1 MPDLARSTSEMLEE
15 MKKIVQQP
23 EGNTSCAKN
32 RQNVALA
39 NPPLMKLA
47 LLALAATTAHAA
59 CPNSCSG
66 HGTCGA
72 DDTCTCYQDWVM
84 GDQDGGDCSDRR
96 CPYQVA
102 WSAGP
107 DKTGNIHT
115 YAECAGVGICDRGSG
130 DCECFEGYTGRGCG
144 LQTCQND
151 CSGHGECVYAED
163 VTFGTVY
170 GDYAGAPDAS
180 GNIVASGV
188 GVGASKVPQKPNWDS
203 GKVRMC
209 VCEPGYTDID
219 CSRRM
224 CPKGNDVM
232 DERQN
237 LVTALNYQTQTVTL
251 IGAGAL
257 GDGKRSGCGAPATD
271 ACFVDLVG
279 KSFALTFT
287 SKLNQSYTTKPI
299 IVTAMDGADGVA
311 AANGA
316 ITAAEQAAAEQ
327 TTSMAVQMA
336 LHELPN
342 YVVDSCDVT
351 CTYEYAVGVDA
362 LYPSVKCA
370 VKFDGGSVAGPQY
383 LLEVEADKCDSGCTP
398 QLSSPVQLKSAQV
411 TAGAA
416 DFKTATAT
424 TLNHGADT
432 TDSEADLT
440 MTDGTIFAAGDFIII
455 GTGTGAEVM
464 KVTAVATNDVTVTR
478 GVAGTTGA
486 IHADGAAVTKL
497 SAGYGGPA
505 ATADP
510 LSSVAET
517 VQADYNSFECGRRG
531 KCDYSSGECECFEG
545 YMGDRC
551 QTQTALI

>member
-1 MPDLARSTSEMLEE
+1 
-15 MKKIVQQP
+15 
-23 EGNTSCAKN
+23 
-32 RQNVALA
+32 
-39 NPPLMKLA
+39 MKLA
-47 LLALAATTAHAA
+47 ILALAATTAHAA

-170 GDYAGAPDAS
+170 GDYNDAGL
-180 GNIVASGV
+180 

-237 LVTALNYQTQTVTL
+237 LVTALKYQTQTVTL

-257 GDGKRSGCGAPATD
+257 GDGVATGCGGAITDAATD
-271 ACFVDLVG
+271 ACFGDLVG

-299 IVTAMDGADGVA
+299 IVSIVDDANSGTVA
-311 AANGA
+311 AAEMA
-316 ITAAEQAAAEQ
+316 TA
-327 TTSMAVQMA
+327 TAVQSA

-342 YVVDSCDVT
+342 YVVDDCSVT
-351 CTYEYAVGVDA
+351 CTYAYLPGISK
-362 LYPSVKCA
+362 LYPSVACS
-370 VKFDGGSVAGPQY
+370 VEFTGGSVAGPQY

-398 QLSSPVQLKSAQV
+398 QLSSPVQLKSAV
-411 TAGAA
+411 VASTAASSFVQTDTAIASGTSTIDADSSGAA
-416 DFKTATAT
+416 GSATINLAAGG
-424 TLNHGADT
+424 GAV
-432 TDSEADLT
+432 LG
-440 MTDGTIFAAGDFIII
+440 DGTNPPTAPFYILIDN
-455 GTGTGAEVM
+455 EVI
-464 KVTAVATNDVTVTR
+464 KVTAISTDALTVVR
-478 GVAGTTGA
+478 GQAGTTDA
-486 IHADGAAVTKL
+486 AHADGATVTVL
-497 SAGYGGPA
+497 THGVSGNGAHP
-505 ATADP
+505 DI

>member
-1 MPDLARSTSEMLEE
+1 
-15 MKKIVQQP
+15 
-23 EGNTSCAKN
+23 
-32 RQNVALA
+32 
-39 NPPLMKLA
+39 MKLA

-170 GDYAGAPDAS
+170 GDYNDAG
-180 GNIVASGV
+180 I
-188 GVGASKVPQKPNWDS
+188 GVGAVKIPQKPNWDS

-232 DERQN
+232 DERLD
-237 LVTALNYQTQTVTL
+237 LVTALKYQTQEVVL

-257 GDGKRSGCGAPATD
+257 GDGVAYDDAGAECAYPQLSSPTSD
-271 ACFVDLVG
+271 ACFTDLVG
-279 KSFALTFT
+279 RSFALTFT
-287 SKLNQSYTTKPI
+287 SQLNQSYTTRPI
-299 IVTAMDGADGVA
+299 VIAKISDQTGSTDAEKRA
-311 AANGA
+311 AAY
-316 ITAAEQAAAEQ
+316 TA
-327 TTSMAVQMA
+327 TSTAVRDA
-336 LHELPN
+336 LRELPN
-342 YVVDSCDVT
+342 YVIDDCEVDCS
-351 CTYEYAVGVDA
+351 YEDHWGVGA
-362 LYPSVKCA
+362 HYPQLRCYVQFTGS
-370 VKFDGGSVAGPQY
+370 SVAGPQY

-398 QLSSPVQLKSAQV
+398 QLSNPVRLKSALRPSTEGNPTCPYPPYECGTAFWGKSGTYGIV
-411 TAGAA
+411 GTAGI
-416 DFKTATAT
+416 DDSAT
-424 TLNHGADT
+424 TLPVTDGAD
-432 TDSEADLT
+432 
-440 MTDGTIFAAGDFIII
+440 I
-455 GTGTGAEVM
+455 GVDATGLDKYIQVGSEVM
-464 KVTAVATNDVTVTR
+464 QLTAVAGTSLTVVR
-478 GVAGTTGA
+478 GHDGTTA
-486 IHADGAAVTKL
+486 AAHADGDIVYTNLGKMDGVHPDVL
-497 SAGYGGPA
+497 SHVREEEA
-505 ATADP
+505 
-510 LSSVAET
+510 
-517 VQADYNSFECGRRG
+517 ADYNSFECGRRG

>member
-1 MPDLARSTSEMLEE
+1 
-15 MKKIVQQP
+15 
-23 EGNTSCAKN
+23 
-32 RQNVALA
+32 
-39 NPPLMKLA
+39 MKLA

-170 GDYAGAPDAS
+170 GDYNDAGL
-180 GNIVASGV
+180 

-237 LVTALNYQTQTVTL
+237 LVTALKYQTQRVTL
-251 IGAGAL
+251 IAAGAL
-257 GDGKRSGCGAPATD
+257 GDGKMTVTGCGADAAYTDAATD

-299 IVTAMDGADGVA
+299 IVSIVDDANSGTVA
-311 AANGA
+311 AAEMA
-316 ITAAEQAAAEQ
+316 TA
-327 TTSMAVQMA
+327 TAVQSA

-342 YVVDSCDVT
+342 YVVDDCSVT
-351 CTYEYAVGVDA
+351 CTYAYLPGISK
-362 LYPSVKCA
+362 LYPSVACS
-370 VKFDGGSVAGPQY
+370 VEFTGGSVAGPQY

>member
-1 MPDLARSTSEMLEE
+1 
-15 MKKIVQQP
+15 
-23 EGNTSCAKN
+23 
-32 RQNVALA
+32 
-39 NPPLMKLA
+39 
-47 LLALAATTAHAA
+47 
-59 CPNSCSG
+59 
-66 HGTCGA
+66 
-72 DDTCTCYQDWVM
+72 M

-170 GDYAGAPDAS
+170 GDYNTAGL
-180 GNIVASGV
+180 

-232 DERQN
+232 DER
-237 LVTALNYQTQTVTL
+237 LDMTTSLNYQTQTVTL

-257 GDGKRSGCGAPATD
+257 GDGVSTVSGCGAASDDAATD
-271 ACFVDLVG
+271 ACFVDLVD

-299 IVTAMDGADGVA
+299 IVTK
-311 AANGA
+311 
-316 ITAAEQAAAEQ
+316 ITGSTQAAAE
-327 TTSMAVQMA
+327 TATATAVHDA
-336 LHELPN
+336 LHQLPN
-342 YVVDSCDVT
+342 YVVDGCTVT
-351 CTYEYAVGVDA
+351 CTYEYAVGVSA

-370 VKFDGGSVAGPQY
+370 IGFNGASVAGPQY

-398 QLSSPVQLKSAQV
+398 QLSDPVQLKSAV
-411 TAGAA
+411 VASTASTAFLAKSGTETTTAA
-416 DFKTATAT
+416 DVTDAATAF
-424 TLNHGADT
+424 DV
-432 TDSEADLT
+432 
-440 MTDGTIFAAGDFIII
+440 AAGDGALFAADDLIQI
-455 GTGTGAEVM
+455 GGEIL
-464 KVTAVATNDVTVTR
+464 KVTAVSGDELTVTR
-478 GVAGTTGA
+478 AQESTTAEASTDGDAVYLLESKTGA
-486 IHADGAAVTKL
+486 HPDI
-497 SAGYGGPA
+497 
-505 ATADP
+505 
-510 LSSVAET
+510 LSSVAEP
-517 VQADYNSFECGRRG
+517 VEADYNSFECGRRG

-545 YMGDRC
+545 YMSP
-551 QTQTALI
+551 TA

>member
-1 MPDLARSTSEMLEE
+1 
-15 MKKIVQQP
+15 
-23 EGNTSCAKN
+23 
-32 RQNVALA
+32 
-39 NPPLMKLA
+39 MKLA

-144 LQTCQND
+144 LQTCPND

-170 GDYAGAPDAS
+170 GDYNDA
-180 GNIVASGV
+180 GV
-188 GVGASKVPQKPNWDS
+188 GVGAAKVPQKPNWDS

-209 VCEPGYTDID
+209 VCDPGYTDID

-237 LVTALNYQTQTVTL
+237 LVTALKYQTQTVTL

-257 GDGKRSGCGAPATD
+257 GDGKKSGCGAASDDAATD
-271 ACFVDLVG
+271 ACFGDLVG

-299 IVTAMDGADGVA
+299 IVSIVDDANSGTVA
-311 AANGA
+311 AAEMA
-316 ITAAEQAAAEQ
+316 TA
-327 TTSMAVQMA
+327 TAVQSA

-342 YVVDSCDVT
+342 YVVDDCSVT
-351 CTYEYAVGVDA
+351 CTYAYLPGISK
-362 LYPSVKCA
+362 LYPSVTCS
-370 VKFDGGSVAGPQY
+370 VEFTGGSVAGPQY

-398 QLSSPVQLKSAQV
+398 QLSNPVQLKSAVTPSTAAAAYIKSGVETFINQDGGHTDTDATITV
-411 TAGAA
+411 WDVGGMFTAGDYILVGTEIMIVGDQQNIIVTVIRGQEFTTAA
-416 DFKTATAT
+416 AHAKGSPVYLLA
-424 TLNHGADT
+424 
-432 TDSEADLT
+432 TDS
-440 MTDGTIFAAGDFIII
+440 AGALL
-455 GTGTGAEVM
+455 TGAHP
-464 KVTAVATNDVTVTR
+464 DF
-478 GVAGTTGA
+478 
-486 IHADGAAVTKL
+486 L
-497 SAGYGGPA
+497 SN
-505 ATADP
+505 
-510 LSSVAET
+510 VKET

>member
-1 MPDLARSTSEMLEE
+1 
-15 MKKIVQQP
+15 
-23 EGNTSCAKN
+23 
-32 RQNVALA
+32 
-39 NPPLMKLA
+39 
-47 LLALAATTAHAA
+47 
-59 CPNSCSG
+59 
-66 HGTCGA
+66 
-72 DDTCTCYQDWVM
+72 M

-170 GDYAGAPDAS
+170 GDYNDAGL
-180 GNIVASGV
+180 

-237 LVTALNYQTQTVTL
+237 LETSLKYQTQTVTL

-271 ACFVDLVG
+271 ACFVDLVD

-299 IVTAMDGADGVA
+299 IVQNI
-311 AANGA
+311 ANA
-316 ITAAEQAAAEQ
+316 VPATAAGAEL
-327 TTSMAVQMA
+327 TTSMAVQSA

-351 CTYEYAVGVDA
+351 CTYEYAVGVDDV
-362 LYPSVKCA
+362 YPSVKCA
-370 VKFDGGSVAGPQY
+370 IKFDGGSVAGPQY

-398 QLSSPVQLKSAQV
+398 QLSSPVQLKSALVGSTAAAQYVKTGVETV
-411 TAGAA
+411 TGADVTDA
-416 DFKTATAT
+416 AAT
-424 TLNHGADT
+424 TLDVDTSAGALFAADDLILIGSEILHVDSISGDT
-432 TDSEADLT
+432 LTVARGEESSTAATSTAGDAVYLLLTDS
-440 MTDGTIFAAGDFIII
+440 
-455 GTGTGAEVM
+455 TGALVPG
-464 KVTAVATNDVTVTR
+464 AHPDV
-478 GVAGTTGA
+478 
-486 IHADGAAVTKL
+486 
-497 SAGYGGPA
+497 
-505 ATADP
+505 
-510 LSSVAET
+510 LSSVAESQT
-517 VQADYNSFECGRRG
+517 ADYNSFECGRRG

>member
-1 MPDLARSTSEMLEE
+1 
-15 MKKIVQQP
+15 
-23 EGNTSCAKN
+23 
-32 RQNVALA
+32 
-39 NPPLMKLA
+39 MKLA

-170 GDYAGAPDAS
+170 GDYNDAG
-180 GNIVASGV
+180 I
-188 GVGASKVPQKPNWDS
+188 GVGAAKVPQMPNWDS

-232 DERQN
+232 DERLD
-237 LVTALNYQTQTVTL
+237 LVTALKYQTQEVVL

-257 GDGKRSGCGAPATD
+257 GDGVAYDGAGAQCGYTQFTLPTSD
-271 ACFVDLVG
+271 ACFIDLVG
-279 KSFALTFT
+279 RSFALTFT
-287 SKLNQSYTTKPI
+287 SQLNQSYTTKPI
-299 IVTAMDGADGVA
+299 VIAKISDQTGSTDTEKRDAAQTVTS
-311 AANGA
+311 
-316 ITAAEQAAAEQ
+316 TA
-327 TTSMAVQMA
+327 VKDA
-336 LHELPN
+336 LRELPN
-342 YVVDSCDVT
+342 YVIDDCEVDCM
-351 CTYEYAVGVDA
+351 YEDAAGVGA
-362 LYPSVKCA
+362 HYPRVHCSVQ
-370 VKFDGGSVAGPQY
+370 FTGSSVAGPQY

-398 QLSSPVQLKSAQV
+398 QLSNPVRLKSAVTPSTAETCTSIYHEPDSVCGETHWSKYGPYGFVGTAGIDDSALTLPV
-411 TAGAA
+411 TADY
-416 DFKTATAT
+416 DFGGDATG
-424 TLNHGADT
+424 LDKYIMVG
-432 TDSEADLT
+432 S
-440 MTDGTIFAAGDFIII
+440 
-455 GTGTGAEVM
+455 EVM
-464 KVTAVATNDVTVTR
+464 QLTAVAGTDLTVVR
-478 GVAGTTGA
+478 GHDGTTAAAHAGGDIVYLLSGTTKGSQGA
-486 IHADGAAVTKL
+486 HPDV
-497 SAGYGGPA
+497 
-505 ATADP
+505 
-510 LSSVAET
+510 LSSVGEEEE
-517 VQADYNSFECGRRG
+517 ADYNSFECGRRG

>member
-1 MPDLARSTSEMLEE
+1 
-15 MKKIVQQP
+15 
-23 EGNTSCAKN
+23 
-32 RQNVALA
+32 
-39 NPPLMKLA
+39 MKLA

-170 GDYAGAPDAS
+170 GDYNTAG
-180 GNIVASGV
+180 I

-257 GDGKRSGCGAPATD
+257 GDGVSTVSGCGAASDDAATD

-299 IVTAMDGADGVA
+299 IVSIVDDANSGTVA
-311 AANGA
+311 AAEMA
-316 ITAAEQAAAEQ
+316 TA
-327 TTSMAVQMA
+327 TAVQSA

-342 YVVDSCDVT
+342 YVVDDCSVT
-351 CTYEYAVGVDA
+351 CTYAYLPGISK
-362 LYPSVKCA
+362 LYPSVACS
-370 VKFDGGSVAGPQY
+370 VEFTGGSVAGPQY

-398 QLSSPVQLKSAQV
+398 QLSSPVQLKSAQFA
-411 TAGAA
+411 TTGAA
-416 DFKTATAT
+416 DFKTGVEDTVDGDFSIGDATIT
-424 TLNHGADT
+424 TSGLGTKLGGDADPAEKYILIGTEVLKVTKIAAEVLDVTAAQGGTIAADHLDT
-432 TDSEADLT
+432 TAIYELS
-440 MTDGTIFAAGDFIII
+440 AAYS
-455 GTGTGAEVM
+455 
-464 KVTAVATNDVTVTR
+464 
-478 GVAGTTGA
+478 
-486 IHADGAAVTKL
+486 GAAAPV
-497 SAGYGGPA
+497 
-505 ATADP
+505 DP
-510 LSSVAET
+510 LSFVAET

>member
-1 MPDLARSTSEMLEE
+1 
-15 MKKIVQQP
+15 
-23 EGNTSCAKN
+23 
-32 RQNVALA
+32 
-39 NPPLMKLA
+39 
-47 LLALAATTAHAA
+47 
-59 CPNSCSG
+59 
-66 HGTCGA
+66 
-72 DDTCTCYQDWVM
+72 M

-115 YAECAGVGICDRGSG
+115 HAECAGVGICDRGSG

-170 GDYAGAPDAS
+170 GDYANDGT
-180 GNIVASGV
+180 GVAMGV

-232 DERQN
+232 DER
-237 LVTALNYQTQTVTL
+237 LDLTTALNYQTQTVTL

-257 GDGKRSGCGAPATD
+257 GDGVSTVSGCGAASDDAATD

-299 IVTAMDGADGVA
+299 IVSIVDDANSGTVA
-311 AANGA
+311 AAEMA
-316 ITAAEQAAAEQ
+316 TA
-327 TTSMAVQMA
+327 TAVQSA

-342 YVVDSCDVT
+342 YVVDDCSVT
-351 CTYEYAVGVDA
+351 CTYAYLPGISK
-362 LYPSVKCA
+362 LYPSVACS
-370 VKFDGGSVAGPQY
+370 VEFTGGSVAGPQY

-398 QLSSPVQLKSAQV
+398 QLSSPVQLKSAQ
-411 TAGAA
+411 
-416 DFKTATAT
+416 FAT
-424 TLNHGADT
+424 TAAAQYVNSGHEITKINLLAGYVAGDT
-432 TDSEADLT
+432 SIVVDDATN
-440 MTDGTIFAAGDFIII
+440 IAAGQYIYI
-455 GTGTGAEVM
+455 GSEVLL
-464 KVTAVATNDVTVTR
+464 VSDSTTTANTLVVTR
-478 GVAGTTGA
+478 GEAGTT
-486 IHADGAAVTKL
+486 AAVINDDD
-497 SAGYGGPA
+497 SVYFVPQAANYGALTPGAHP
-505 ATADP
+505 DVI
-510 LSSVAET
+510 SSVAET

>member
-1 MPDLARSTSEMLEE
+1 
-15 MKKIVQQP
+15 
-23 EGNTSCAKN
+23 
-32 RQNVALA
+32 
-39 NPPLMKLA
+39 MKLA

-170 GDYAGAPDAS
+170 GDYNDAGL
-180 GNIVASGV
+180 

-237 LVTALNYQTQTVTL
+237 LVTALKYQTQTVTL

-257 GDGKRSGCGAPATD
+257 GDGVATGCGGDFTDAATD
-271 ACFVDLVG
+271 ACFSDLVA

-299 IVTAMDGADGVA
+299 IVAG
-311 AANGA
+311 
-316 ITAAEQAAAEQ
+316 ITAN
-327 TTSMAVQMA
+327 T
-336 LHELPN
+336 
-342 YVVDSCDVT
+342 D
-351 CTYEYAVGVDA
+351 
-362 LYPSVKCA
+362 
-370 VKFDGGSVAGPQY
+370 VAGA
-383 LLEVEADKCDSGCTP
+383 EMA
-398 QLSSPVQLKSAQV
+398 
-411 TAGAA
+411 
-416 DFKTATAT
+416 TATACSLLCTSSPT
-424 TLNHGADT
+424 T
-432 TDSEADLT
+432 SS
-440 MTDGTIFAAGDFIII
+440 MTAA
-455 GTGTGAEVM
+455 
-464 KVTAVATNDVTVTR
+464 
-478 GVAGTTGA
+478 
-486 IHADGAAVTKL
+486 
-497 SAGYGGPA
+497 
-505 ATADP
+505 
-510 LSSVAET
+510 
-517 VQADYNSFECGRRG
+517 
-531 KCDYSSGECECFEG
+531 
-545 YMGDRC
+545 
-551 QTQTALI
+551 

>member
-1 MPDLARSTSEMLEE
+1 
-15 MKKIVQQP
+15 
-23 EGNTSCAKN
+23 
-32 RQNVALA
+32 
-39 NPPLMKLA
+39 
-47 LLALAATTAHAA
+47 
-59 CPNSCSG
+59 
-66 HGTCGA
+66 
-72 DDTCTCYQDWVM
+72 M

-170 GDYAGAPDAS
+170 GDYNTAG
-180 GNIVASGV
+180 I

-237 LVTALNYQTQTVTL
+237 LVTALKYQTQTVTL

-257 GDGKRSGCGAPATD
+257 GDGVVTGCGGDITDAATD
-271 ACFVDLVG
+271 ACFGDLVG

-299 IVTAMDGADGVA
+299 IVSIVDDANSGTVA
-311 AANGA
+311 AAEMA
-316 ITAAEQAAAEQ
+316 TA
-327 TTSMAVQMA
+327 TAVQSA

-342 YVVDSCDVT
+342 YVVDDCSVT
-351 CTYEYAVGVDA
+351 CTYAYLPGISK
-362 LYPSVKCA
+362 LYPSVACS
-370 VKFDGGSVAGPQY
+370 VEFTGGSVAGPQY

-398 QLSSPVQLKSAQV
+398 QLSSPVQLKSAQFA
-411 TAGAA
+411 TTGAA
-416 DFKTATAT
+416 DFKTGTVGAVDGTTADPT
-424 TLNHGADT
+424 DSDT
-432 TDSEADLT
+432 T
-440 MTDGTIFAAGDFIII
+440 IAG
-455 GTGTGAEVM
+455 EVL
-464 KVTAVATNDVTVTR
+464 TVTR
-478 GVAGTTGA
+478 AQAGTTATG
-486 IHADGAAVTKL
+486 HADADVISVL
-497 SAGYGGPA
+497 SAGYDGA
-505 ATADP
+505 AAPVDP
-510 LSSVAET
+510 LSFVAET

-551 QTQTALI
+551 QTQT

>member
-1 MPDLARSTSEMLEE
+1 
-15 MKKIVQQP
+15 
-23 EGNTSCAKN
+23 
-32 RQNVALA
+32 
-39 NPPLMKLA
+39 MKLA

-170 GDYAGAPDAS
+170 GDYNDAGL
-180 GNIVASGV
+180 

-237 LVTALNYQTQTVTL
+237 LVTALKYQTQTVTL

-257 GDGKRSGCGAPATD
+257 GDGVVYDDAGAQCGYTQFTLPTSD
-271 ACFVDLVG
+271 ACFIDLVG
-279 KSFALTFT
+279 RSFALTFT
-287 SKLNQSYTTKPI
+287 SQLNQSYTTKPI
-299 IVTAMDGADGVA
+299 VVPKISDQTGSTTNDKHA
-311 AANGA
+311 AAN
-316 ITAAEQAAAEQ
+316 AAL
-327 TTSMAVQMA
+327 A
-336 LHELPN
+336 LSL
-342 YVVDSCDVT
+342 
-351 CTYEYAVGVDA
+351 
-362 LYPSVKCA
+362 
-370 VKFDGGSVAGPQY
+370 
-383 LLEVEADKCDSGCTP
+383 
-398 QLSSPVQLKSAQV
+398 
-411 TAGAA
+411 
-416 DFKTATAT
+416 
-424 TLNHGADT
+424 
-432 TDSEADLT
+432 
-440 MTDGTIFAAGDFIII
+440 
-455 GTGTGAEVM
+455 
-464 KVTAVATNDVTVTR
+464 
-478 GVAGTTGA
+478 
-486 IHADGAAVTKL
+486 IH
-497 SAGYGGPA
+497 
-505 ATADP
+505 
-510 LSSVAET
+510 
-517 VQADYNSFECGRRG
+517 
-531 KCDYSSGECECFEG
+531 
-545 YMGDRC
+545 
-551 QTQTALI
+551 I